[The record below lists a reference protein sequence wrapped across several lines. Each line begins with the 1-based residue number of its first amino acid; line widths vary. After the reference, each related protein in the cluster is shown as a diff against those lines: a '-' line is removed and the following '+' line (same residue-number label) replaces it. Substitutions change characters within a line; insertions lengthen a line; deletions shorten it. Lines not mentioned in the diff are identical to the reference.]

1 MRDISEGRKKERNG
15 LIEISREFQFSIY
28 NHDEPHASPQMAREK
43 GLLYRSEKEVGRA
56 IENIVHGYS
65 LVELLPG
72 QKKKG
77 AGESYCQALV
87 GELLLLVSFLFNF
100 L

>member
-72 QKKKG
+72 QKKKKG
-77 AGESYCQALV
+77 RGNLTARL
-87 GELLLLVSFLFNF
+87 
-100 L
+100 